1 MKNSTTR
8 SISRAHASRFAIALA
23 CASSAAACSGYYP
36 LGSVSQ
42 EEQPLEGGEPG
53 PSTQSGDAQVG
64 TLLAAPEVTIS
75 SPEVYTATLVAA
87 GDMDGD
93 GHADMAYTSDDP
105 ATGAFFVHIRYG
117 GPRPL
122 GEQAAFAFDRSGAF
136 LTMQEFLPLYV
147 FAAGDVDGD
156 GRSDLIVKTV
166 ECEVTRS
173 GEGAYLVYGGERMT
187 GAVSLSSVGAHFA
200 PPSRA
205 GDHLNEDGCHGPS
218 YAAGPGD
225 MDGDGIDD
233 FVLDHDPGLSPD
245 GSPTF
250 GSGEG
255 VYVFYGRAE
264 RLSGDLQYSDA
275 DTTFHIAKEVE
286 SSAVGDVNG
295 DGLADLLV
303 APVEYD
309 WPPSQPGSY
318 MLAGRAQRYSG
329 ALDLVESTRLIAEA
343 TPGWTNGPGDLDGD
357 GIDDL
362 VLEDAERIQHL
373 FYGSP
378 AAFEAGFDF
387 AQADAVLPQSE
398 LSQAYL
404 VGDRDADGDDELL
417 DFFGVPNGTSTP
429 ATDVAFLSGG
439 GERLSGD
446 VLFPESEVIAQTPN
460 GRFPGDPYRLLDTAM
475 PAGDLDGDG
484 AADLF
489 TVSKQ
494 VIRDGEGSLLLIEG
508 FQLHIHYGTPA
519 DFVRAPR

>member
-1 MKNSTTR
+1 MKKSHTR
-8 SISRAHASRFAIALA
+8 SISRVHAGRFAITLA
-23 CASSAAACSGYYP
+23 CASSTAACSGYYP

-53 PSTQSGDAQVG
+53 PGTQAGDARVG
-64 TLLAAPEVTIS
+64 ALLATAEVTIG

-93 GHADMAYTSDDP
+93 GHGDMAYTSDDP
-105 ATGAFFVHIRYG
+105 ATGVYFVHIRYG

-122 GEQAAFAFDRSGAF
+122 GEEAAFAFDRSGAF

-166 ECEVTRS
+166 ECDVTRS
-173 GEGAYLVYGGERMT
+173 GEGTYLVYGGERMT
-187 GAVSLSSVGAHFA
+187 GAAALSSAGTYFA
-200 PPSRA
+200 PPTRA
-205 GDHLNEDGCHGPS
+205 GDHLNEAACEGPS

-233 FVLDHDPGLSPD
+233 FVIEHDPGSLPD
-245 GSPTF
+245 GSSLF
-250 GSGEG
+250 GVGEG

-264 RLSGDLQYSDA
+264 RFSGDLEYSDA
-275 DTTFHIAKEVE
+275 DASFHIADQVE

-303 APVEYD
+303 TPVEHD

-318 MLAGRAQRYSG
+318 MLGGRAQRYGG

-343 TPGWTNGPGDLDGD
+343 TPGWMNGPGDLDGD

-362 VLEDAERIQHL
+362 VLEDADRIQHL

-387 AQADAVLPQSE
+387 AQADAVFPQSE

-429 ATDVAFLSGG
+429 PTDVAFLSGS

-460 GRFPGDPYRLLDTAM
+460 GRFPEDPFRLLDAAI

-494 VIRDGEGSLLLIEG
+494 VIRDGNGGLLIEG
-508 FQLHIHYGTPA
+508 FELHIHYGTPA